1 MEERGH
7 RKRDRESLSD
17 DAYKRIRMDAS
28 QAWHERPETIFDDPL
43 VAAFAIGNW
52 LADATPDVTTP
63 ELVSKCAKHLVT
75 AMTCPGVD
83 KHAAE
88 MCSFALCNAVGT
100 KMMLLADT
108 IRVCQQAGVW
118 AARKPTAIC
127 RDEADAI
134 VNVMA
139 AIGQALPVVA
149 ASEAFATNPFVL
161 IEPAF
166 VLLHRDFA
174 PDVQDDIIVASLQA
188 IVLWWRWTD
197 QHERRC
203 PIDPEK
209 MFSAAAVQFPALY
222 QQVVA
227 AGDGTFAHRAILH
240 YKAVDT
246 LERLF
251 QWAERSASANAKMLL
266 AAHAVSLIFD
276 GSTVTLEIACRRRI
290 LHMLTTMI
298 RCRVSPTLAHRVI
311 QDIIG
316 NLIEYATGA
325 RDKVFAHL
333 VEECGVWALVTDMV
347 IDLATTSGV
356 VIEELSNLLF
366 FIECGMALV
375 EGIRER
381 VAANARLEGALAVLQ
396 SKQTD
401 ADVVGRV
408 GGILEGLCLAD

>member
-1 MEERGH
+1 MEPSN
-7 RKRDRESLSD
+7 RKRDRESLGD
-17 DAYKRIRMDAS
+17 DAYKRIRMDEFDP
-28 QAWHERPETIFDDPL
+28 WHQRPQTIFDDPL
-43 VAAFAIGNW
+43 VAAFEIGNW
-52 LADATPDVTTP
+52 LADATPDITTP
-63 ELVSKCAKHLVT
+63 EHVSKCAKHLVT
-75 AMTCPGVD
+75 AMTCPGVG
-83 KHAAE
+83 KRASE

-100 KMMLLADT
+100 KMMPVTDV
-108 IRVCQQAGVW
+108 IRVCQQAGFW

-127 RDEADAI
+127 RDEADTI

-139 AIGQALPVVA
+139 AIGQAVPDVA

-166 VLLHRDFA
+166 VLLHREFA

-188 IVLWWRWTD
+188 IVLWWTND
-197 QHERRC
+197 HERRC
-203 PIDPEK
+203 TIDPEK
-209 MFSAAAVQFPALY
+209 IFSAAAVQFPALY

-227 AGDGTFAHRAILH
+227 TGEGTFTHRAILH

-251 QWAERSASANAKMLL
+251 EWAERSASANAKMLL

-276 GSTVTLEIACRRRI
+276 GSTMTLEIACRRRV
-290 LHMLTTMI
+290 LYMLTTLI
-298 RCRVSPTLAHRVI
+298 RCRVSPTLTHRVI
-311 QDIIG
+311 QDMIG
-316 NLIEYATGA
+316 NLIEYATEA
-325 RDKVFAHL
+325 RDKVFVHL

-347 IDLATTSGV
+347 IDLAATSGV